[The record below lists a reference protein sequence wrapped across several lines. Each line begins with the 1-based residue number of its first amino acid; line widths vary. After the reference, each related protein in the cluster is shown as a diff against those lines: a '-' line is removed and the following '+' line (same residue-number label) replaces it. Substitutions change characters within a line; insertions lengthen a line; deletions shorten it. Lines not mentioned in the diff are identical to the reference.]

1 VNSTPKP
8 SKSSATLKQRVGQEA
23 AELFGFDGRLTW
35 FGRLRD
41 LVALHLSDLG
51 GEDAA
56 SEAEKSIIRRAAT
69 LTVELERLDLKFAKA
84 GEASKDDLDLYS
96 RVAANLRRLLE
107 SVGLRRR
114 VLDVTPQN
122 IRERLLKQK
131 DVTDV
136 G

>member
-1 VNSTPKP
+1 MRSKMELEATAITKP
-8 SKSSATLKQRVGQEA
+8 RKSSANHKQRVGQEA

-96 RVAANLRRLLE
+96 RVAANLRRLGE
-107 SVGLRRR
+107 R
-114 VLDVTPQN
+114 TPQHFF
-122 IRERLLKQK
+122 ILHSIF
-131 DVTDV
+131 
-136 G
+136 